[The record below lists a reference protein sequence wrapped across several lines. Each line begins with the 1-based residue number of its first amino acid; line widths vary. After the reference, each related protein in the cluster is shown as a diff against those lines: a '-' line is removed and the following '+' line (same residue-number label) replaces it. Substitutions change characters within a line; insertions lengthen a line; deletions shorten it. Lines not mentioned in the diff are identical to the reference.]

1 MLGKVTRKFRKG
13 LSDIIGFLI
22 LLIFILAIIVPLL
35 YYVTFSYS
43 QDLVPESPPQPN
55 IGVINIT
62 YTVPPSGSPKLIIQW
77 TPGSPKPVVLSIYN
91 YSIKGEWVKA
101 SYTTGTPS
109 SPNTEVFDING
120 QASILL
126 VQLEYLNETYYA
138 QVGANSSVL
147 VG

>member
-1 MLGKVTRKFRKG
+1 MARKFRKG

-22 LLIFILAIIVPLL
+22 LLIFILAIIFPLL

-62 YTVPPSGSPKLIIQW
+62 YIVPLSGSPTLMIQW
-77 TPGSPKPVVLSIYN
+77 APGTPQPVVLCIYN

-109 SPNTEVFDING
+109 SPYTEVFDING

>member
-1 MLGKVTRKFRKG
+1 MTRKFRKG

-22 LLIFILAIIVPLL
+22 LLIFILAIIFPLL

-43 QDLVPESPPQPN
+43 QDLVPEGPPQPN

-62 YTVPPSGSPKLIIQW
+62 YTVPLSGSPKLMIQW
-77 TPGSPKPVVLSIYN
+77 TPGSPQPVVLSIYN
-91 YSIKGEWVKA
+91 YSIKGVWVKA

-120 QASILL
+120 PASILL

>member
-1 MLGKVTRKFRKG
+1 VARKFRKG

-22 LLIFILAIIVPLL
+22 LLIFILAIIFPLL

-62 YTVPPSGSPKLIIQW
+62 YIVPLSGSPTLMIQW
-77 TPGSPKPVVLSIYN
+77 APGTPQPVVLCIYN

-109 SPNTEVFDING
+109 SPYTEVFDING

>member
-1 MLGKVTRKFRKG
+1 MVRKFRKG

-22 LLIFILAIIVPLL
+22 LLIFILGVMVPLL
-35 YYVTFSYS
+35 FYVTFSYS
-43 QDLVPESPPQPN
+43 QGLVPESPPQPN

-62 YTVPPSGSPKLIIQW
+62 YTVPLYGTSKLLIQW
-77 TPGSPKPVVLSIYN
+77 TAGSPKPVVFCIYN

-101 SYTTGTPS
+101 NYVAGTPS
-109 SPNTEVFDING
+109 SSNTECFVING
-120 QASILL
+120 PANTLL

-138 QVGANSSVL
+138 QVGTNSSVL

>member
-1 MLGKVTRKFRKG
+1 MVRKFRKG

-22 LLIFILAIIVPLL
+22 LLIFILGVMVPLL
-35 YYVTFSYS
+35 FYVTFSYS
-43 QDLVPESPPQPN
+43 QNLVPESSPQPN

-62 YTVPPSGSPKLIIQW
+62 YTVPLYGTPELVIQW
-77 TPGSPKPVVLSIYN
+77 TAGSPKPVVLCIYN

-101 SYTTGTPS
+101 NYVVETPS
-109 SPNTEVFDING
+109 SPNTEVFVING
-120 QASILL
+120 QANTLL

-138 QVGANSSVL
+138 QVGTNSSFL

>member
-1 MLGKVTRKFRKG
+1 VTRKFRKG

-22 LLIFILAIIVPLL
+22 LLIFILAIIFPLL

-62 YTVPPSGSPKLIIQW
+62 YIVPLSGSPTLTIQW
-77 TPGSPKPVVLSIYN
+77 APGSPQPVVLCIYN

-109 SPNTEVFDING
+109 SPYTEVFDING

>member
-1 MLGKVTRKFRKG
+1 MARKFRKG

-62 YTVPPSGSPKLIIQW
+62 YIVPLSGSPKLMIQW
-77 TPGSPKPVVLSIYN
+77 APGTPQPVVLCIYN

-109 SPNTEVFDING
+109 SPYTEVFDING